1 MQIPIYEPGIN
12 LFDQGE
18 RQFALVQTRK
28 TILLC
33 HTAYELEP
41 GDDPVTNTRE
51 IERKL
56 LERLFDTLN
65 VDCLSYLGGGR
76 VEVLRESILICGA
89 NGLYLEASRQDTESI
104 LMELLYSE
112 EKQYLPMYWSC
123 MRTGPACKIHSYQ
136 VRGF

>member
-1 MQIPIYEPGIN
+1 MQIPIYEPGTN
-12 LFDQGE
+12 FFDQGD

-33 HTAYELEP
+33 HTACELEP
-41 GDDPVTNTRE
+41 GNDPITNTRE

-65 VDCLSYLGGGR
+65 VDCLRYLGGGR

-89 NGLYLEASRQDTESI
+89 TGLHLEVNRRDAEAV
-104 LMELLYSE
+104 LMKQLYSE
-112 EKQYLPMYWSC
+112 EKQYLPVYWSC
-123 MRTGPACKIHSYQ
+123 MRTGPARKIYSHQ
-136 VRGF
+136 VQGL